1 MCSGPIP
8 METSTRT
15 ERDAVRPARLELA
28 SIGRL
33 VLVSAAILLSLA
45 PTCAGPSSLELPRDR
60 AIEIARSR
68 VSFAPDTVDAVRT
81 TSSGRMV
88 WRVTFRGRLP
98 GQPPGLFETAIV
110 DLDRITGEIVS
121 VGGT

>member
-8 METSTRT
+8 MVTSTRT
-15 ERDAVRPARLELA
+15 EPAAARPARLEW
-28 SIGRL
+28 SRIGRL
-33 VLVSAAILLSLA
+33 VLVSGAVLMSLA
-45 PTCAGPSSLELPRDR
+45 PMCAGPSSLELPRDR

-68 VSFAPDTVDAVRT
+68 VSFAPDTVDAMRT

-98 GQPPGLFETAIV
+98 DQPPGLFETAIV
-110 DLDRITGEIVS
+110 DLDRVTGEIVS
-121 VGGT
+121 VAGT